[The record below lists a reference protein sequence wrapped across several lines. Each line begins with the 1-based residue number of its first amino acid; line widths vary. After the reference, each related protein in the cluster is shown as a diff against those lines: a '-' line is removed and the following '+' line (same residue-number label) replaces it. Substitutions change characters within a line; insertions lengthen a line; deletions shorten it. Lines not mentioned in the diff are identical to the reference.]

1 MSEDLTK
8 KLPVSDRD
16 AILTAINNIDN
27 RLQRLEQR
35 VEERLYDTRP
45 IWKKVEDD
53 IAQLQAGVERLETG
67 VERLE
72 KGQGELRGHI
82 LDLSRAVRDVNRDQ
96 IVINDVVRKIQLDF
110 HTIDERLHRL
120 EVNRN

>member
-1 MSEDLTK
+1 MSGDLTK
-8 KLPVSDRD
+8 KLTISDRD
-16 AILTAINNIDN
+16 AILTAIKNIDN

-35 VEERLYDTRP
+35 VEERLHDTRP

-53 IAQLQAGVERLETG
+53 IAQLQAGVERLE
-67 VERLE
+67 
-72 KGQGELRGHI
+72 KGQG
-82 LDLSRAVRDVNRDQ
+82 DLSRAVRDINRDQ
-96 IVINDVVRKIQLDF
+96 IVINDVVRRIQLDF

>member
-8 KLPVSDRD
+8 KLPISDRD
-16 AILTAINNIDN
+16 AILTAIKNIDN

-35 VEERLYDTRP
+35 VEERLHDTRP

-53 IAQLQAGVERLETG
+53 IAQLQAGVERLE
-67 VERLE
+67 
-72 KGQGELRGHI
+72 KGQG
-82 LDLSRAVRDVNRDQ
+82 DLSRAVRDINRDQ
-96 IVINDVVRKIQLDF
+96 IVINDVVRRIQLDF